1 MKITG
6 AFSHHGEY
14 YSIEPVAC
22 QGISLESMG
31 KYATPSASQTACVSA
46 NSNTPPYLLPDS
58 PPFPVHLSIK
68 IWVINH
74 FGWNFPW
81 VYLFP
86 IMLVFNIPIVNF
98 IRMYLPFMLGIFSM
112 RIGKRRRVLINKQGR
127 HP

>member
-31 KYATPSASQTACVSA
+31 KYATPSASQIACVLRIA
-46 NSNTPPYLLPDS
+46 TRRQTPRL
-58 PPFPVHLSIK
+58 FLSIK

-74 FGWNFPW
+74 FGWSFPW

-98 IRMYLPFMLGIFSM
+98 IRMYLPFMLGDFSM

>member
-31 KYATPSASQTACVSA
+31 KYATPSASQIACVLRIATRRHISRQ
-46 NSNTPPYLLPDS
+46 TPRL
-58 PPFPVHLSIK
+58 FLSIK

-74 FGWNFPW
+74 FGWSFPW

-86 IMLVFNIPIVNF
+86 IMLVFSIPIVNF
-98 IRMYLPFMLGIFSM
+98 IRMYLSFMLGDFSM

>member
-1 MKITG
+1 MQRPPLLKQLAFQRIATRRHITR
-6 AFSHHGEY
+6 
-14 YSIEPVAC
+14 
-22 QGISLESMG
+22 Q
-31 KYATPSASQTACVSA
+31 TPR
-46 NSNTPPYLLPDS
+46 L
-58 PPFPVHLSIK
+58 FLSIK
-68 IWVINH
+68 IRVINH

-98 IRMYLPFMLGIFSM
+98 IRMYLSFMLGDFSM